1 MRANYFKKK
10 PGLLY
15 RVPVQA
21 LQVPGA
27 LVSFLPTKVLEEYH
41 LVAKALV
48 YSPMVKVLVHYYRTI
63 QVLFCPQTTKALDF
77 SRTFKALASCPT
89 IKALEHSPTARV

>member
-1 MRANYFKKK
+1 MKKL
-10 PGLLY
+10 GLLY
-15 RVPVQA
+15 QVPVQA

-63 QVLFCPQTTKALDF
+63 QVLFCPQTTKSLDF

-89 IKALEHSPTARV
+89 IKALENSPTARV